1 MTRHFLGLY
10 LLIVLT
16 LAAVS
21 WGQDQLLQIYG
32 SQGAAEDKSLV
43 LAMSILENQLRAVPT
58 DEWKSVVAAA
68 AAKTGVD
75 MELFAKG
82 DVTGPKTLAKLEQGK
97 IANMRA
103 SGGASWALKQLDPA
117 HVLAIEYI
125 EPETQRGLLE
135 WTLTL
140 LFYAA
145 IALVMM
151 IWIWPLTRDLRAL
164 EQAAARFGNR
174 NWQFDSEIKPHSQI
188 YRLATTFRAMAARI
202 DGLIASHKDMSNAV
216 SHEIKTP
223 LARMQFEIEFA
234 HQTDNQADVKNALRN
249 IKNDITAIND
259 LVTATLDYA
268 ILERA
273 EMTLNIGAHNFTTL
287 IPAIVDAVRR
297 DMPPEIRVVCDV
309 QSDAGQVHCD
319 VHLIE
324 AVLKNLLYNASRYA
338 RRSIWVTFSARDGL
352 NQLLIDDDGPGIP
365 EQDRKRAFES
375 FVQLDRSRNK
385 KTGFGLGLAIVKRA
399 IEWHGGAVSISESP
413 QGGARFSATW
423 PVNMPATPRMHGRDK
438 RGLRDSSRAS

>member
-1 MTRHFLGLY
+1 MTRHFFGLY
-10 LLIVLT
+10 LLIVVT

-21 WGQDQLLQIYG
+21 WGQDRLLQSYG
-32 SQGAAEDKSLV
+32 TQEAAEDKSLV
-43 LAMSILENQLRAVPT
+43 LAMTILENQLRGVST
-58 DEWKSVVAAA
+58 DGWKSVVAAA

-75 MELFAKG
+75 MELFERA
-82 DVTGPKTLAKLEQGK
+82 DITGPKTLDELGRGK

-103 SGGASWALKQLDPA
+103 SGGASWALKQLDAA

-135 WTLTL
+135 WMLTL
-140 LFYAA
+140 IFYAA
-145 IALVMM
+145 IALVIM
-151 IWIWPLTRDLRAL
+151 IWIWPLTRDLRVL
-164 EQAAARFGNR
+164 EKAAAQFGNR
-174 NWQFDSEIKPHSQI
+174 NWQFEGDIKPHSQI
-188 YRLATTFRAMAARI
+188 YPLATTFRAMAARI

-223 LARMQFEIEFA
+223 LARMQFEIELA
-234 HQTDNQADVKNALRN
+234 QQTDSQADMKNALRN

-273 EMTLNIGAHNFTTL
+273 ELTLNIGAHNFTAL
-287 IPAIVDAVRR
+287 IPGIVDAVRR
-297 DMPPEIRVVCDV
+297 DMPPEIQVDCDV
-309 QSDAGQVHCD
+309 QSDADKVNCD

-338 RRSIWVTFSARDGL
+338 RRSICVSFSARDGL
-352 NQLLIDDDGPGIP
+352 NQLLVDDDGPGIP

-375 FVQLDRSRNK
+375 FVQLDRTRNK

-423 PVNMPATPRMHGRDK
+423 PINLPTTLRMRGRDN
-438 RGLRDSSRAS
+438 GG

>member
-1 MTRHFLGLY
+1 
-10 LLIVLT
+10 
-16 LAAVS
+16 
-21 WGQDQLLQIYG
+21 
-32 SQGAAEDKSLV
+32 
-43 LAMSILENQLRAVPT
+43 LRGVPT
-58 DEWKSVVAAA
+58 GEWKSVVAAA
-68 AAKTGVD
+68 AAKAGVD
-75 MELFAKG
+75 MELFATA
-82 DVTGPKTLAKLEQGK
+82 DITGPKTLDELGRGR

-103 SGGASWALKQLDPA
+103 SRGASWALKQLDAA

-145 IALVMM
+145 IALVIM
-151 IWIWPLTRDLRAL
+151 IWIWPLTRDLRVL
-164 EQAAARFGNR
+164 EKAAAKFGNR
-174 NWQFDSEIKPHSQI
+174 NWQFDSDIKPHSQI
-188 YRLATTFRAMAARI
+188 YPLATTFRAMAARI

-234 HQTDNQADVKNALRN
+234 HQTDSQADVKNALRN
-249 IKNDITAIND
+249 IKNDIAAIND

-273 EMTLNIGAHNFTTL
+273 EMTLNIGAHNLTTL
-287 IPAIVDAVRR
+287 IPAIVDAVGR
-297 DMPPEIRVVCDV
+297 DMPPEMRVVCDV
-309 QSDAGQVHCD
+309 QSDANKVNCD

-338 RRSIWVTFSARDGL
+338 RHSICVTFSARDGS
-352 NQLLIDDDGPGIP
+352 NQLLVDDDGPGIP

-375 FVQLDRSRNK
+375 FVQLDRTRNK

-423 PVNMPATPRMHGRDK
+423 PINIATTLRMQGSDSA
-438 RGLRDSSRAS
+438 GLRDSPRAG